1 MGTTELMSVPYAL
14 QAGNPGPAGAVGA
27 TGATGPQGAAG
38 NDGAAGATG
47 PQGAA
52 GNDGAVGATGA
63 IGPQGPTGNTGN
75 TGATGSQGPIG
86 LTGNTGATGT
96 FTGGTTIGEILF
108 WNGTNW
114 LALNPPIN
122 NNMFLTYDTTSN
134 SPSWA
139 VTTTNVVLTPVA
151 AFTQSTDTI
160 YEGATINFTDNSS
173 NTPTTW
179 AWSFGDGNTSTQQ
192 HPSNTYATAGVYTVT
207 LTATNN
213 AGSNMLTTINSV
225 VVEVDSTP
233 TPVPVIGDFHDGGI
247 VFYLDGIGGGLVCA
261 VSNLPNSEWGCYAT
275 NITGAGGTA
284 IGTGSQNTIDIV
296 NANCSPYF
304 SGSTIA
310 ANECANLSL
319 NGYTDWFLPS
329 KDELNQMY
337 VNKAAINPTATANGG
352 SAFATDYYWSSSED
366 SSHDAWIQYFN
377 DGSQDD
383 YGKGYTANVRAV
395 RAF

>member
-14 QAGNPGPAGAVGA
+14 QAGNPGPAGA
-27 TGATGPQGAAG
+27 
-38 NDGAAGATG
+38 
-47 PQGAA
+47 
-52 GNDGAVGATGA
+52 
-63 IGPQGPTGNTGN
+63 
-75 TGATGSQGPIG
+75 QGPIG

-139 VTTTNVVLTPVA
+139 VITTNVVLTPVA

-213 AGSNMLTTINSV
+213 AGSNMLTTSNSV
-225 VVEVDSTP
+225 VVEVYST
-233 TPVPVIGDFHDGGI
+233 PVIGDFHDGGI
-247 VFYLDGIGGGLVCA
+247 VFYLDGNGGGLVCA
-261 VSNLPNSEWGCYAT
+261 VSNLPNSEWGCYGTA
-275 NITGAGGTA
+275 ISGADGTA

-296 NANCSPYF
+296 NANCSPYT
-304 SGSTIA
+304 SGNTIA

-337 VNKAAINPTATANGG
+337 VNRAAINPTATANGG
-352 SAFATDYYWSSSED
+352 SAFATNYYYWSSSED
-366 SSHDAWIQYFN
+366 NNFNLAWRQSFN
-377 DGSQDD
+377 NGSQFGF
-383 YGKGYTANVRAV
+383 YKNYAINVRAV